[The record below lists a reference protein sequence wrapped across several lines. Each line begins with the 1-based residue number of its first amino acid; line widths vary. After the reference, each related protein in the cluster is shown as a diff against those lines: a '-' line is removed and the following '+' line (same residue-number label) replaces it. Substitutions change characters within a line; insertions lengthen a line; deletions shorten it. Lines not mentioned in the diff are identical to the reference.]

1 MIAVFLIALMLASGI
16 SGYHG
21 NTDVTGGLSFNDVS
35 SHELAMKE
43 YNVIS
48 IRERTEQELSKLLV
62 LLDEEYRLRNM
73 VVAFE
78 DNEDLGQMKL
88 TDAAEKFLNMNNSN
102 SFDAEQVSIAPISN
116 ENEEVVGWILS
127 HNEGVEMV
135 NWWVNDEGIISIGV
149 TYNDLYAETE
159 EM

>member
-1 MIAVFLIALMLASGI
+1 MVSVFVIALMLSSGI

-21 NTDVTGGLSFNDVS
+21 NTDITGGLSFNEVS
-35 SHELAMKE
+35 GHELAMKE

-48 IRERTEQELSKLLV
+48 IRERAEQELSKLLV

-73 VVAFE
+73 IVAFE

-88 TDAAEKFLNMNNSN
+88 TDAAEKFLNMSSSS
-102 SFDAEQVSIAPISN
+102 SFDAEQISIAPISN

-127 HNEGVEMV
+127 HSEGVEMV
-135 NWWVNDEGIISIGV
+135 NWWVNDEGIVSVGV
-149 TYNDLYAETE
+149 TYNDLYAEAE
-159 EM
+159 DM